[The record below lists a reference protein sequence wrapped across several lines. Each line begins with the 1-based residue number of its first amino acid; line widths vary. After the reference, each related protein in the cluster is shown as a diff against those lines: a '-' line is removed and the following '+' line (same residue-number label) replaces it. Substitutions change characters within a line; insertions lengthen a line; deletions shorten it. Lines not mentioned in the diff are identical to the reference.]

1 METSPKKKRFFHF
14 PFFSCRNIVLLL
26 FGAGR
31 VTHIDRWKTKIR
43 ILSKSKQKGCT
54 NTKKQVKKIRKKVQS
69 SFCLRAKKIKNQ
81 FSNEKLLDVHSLSVN

>member
-54 NTKKQVKKIRKKVQS
+54 NTKKASKKDSKKGT
-69 SFCLRAKKIKNQ
+69 I
-81 FSNEKLLDVHSLSVN
+81 KLLSTSKENKKSIFK